1 VNPASSEA
9 FWAILD
15 ELVSGKEIVIDRP
28 RNSVHPRYGDLV
40 YPLDYGYLAGTMASD
55 GGGIDIW
62 VGTAEHPVV
71 VGMICTF
78 DLLKYEME
86 IKILYGC
93 DEAEIEAVER
103 FFEQTLMGH
112 LLVRRFKA

>member
-1 VNPASSEA
+1 VKPTES

-28 RNSVHPRYGDLV
+28 RNSAHTRYDDLV

-62 VGTAEHPVV
+62 LGTGEKHV

-86 IKILYGC
+86 IKILCGC
-93 DEAEIEAVER
+93 DDGEIEAVER
-103 FFEQTLMGH
+103 FFEQTRMGH
-112 LLVRRFKA
+112 LLVRRFER